1 MPMFIRQIFL
11 VTAALVVMAAQA
23 HAQQKRDGHYW
34 RSIPET
40 EKIDIILG
48 FYDGMALSEGLIQVV
63 IRDNYTIC
71 SEVIESIMAQTAR
84 YMDNLST
91 MDAATGLDKFYDD
104 PANRNIPI
112 SWGMW
117 VVARKSKGDKNLA
130 PFIKE
135 LRKAHK

>member
-1 MPMFIRQIFL
+1 MPILVRRLFL
-11 VTAALVVMAAQA
+11 VMAILAVLAGQA

-34 RSIPET
+34 RSIPES

-48 FYDGMALSEGLIQVV
+48 FFDGMALSEGLIQVV
-63 IRDNYTIC
+63 IRDNYSIC

-84 YMDNLST
+84 YMNTLST

-104 PANRNIPI
+104 PANRNIPV

-117 VVARKSKGDKNLA
+117 VVARQAKGEKNLG